1 MSSSE
6 KEVNFL
12 DPDPERYQTPG
23 QKYALVSFVSPQ
35 SNQKYDKIAMKIR
48 GVYSTLEEASAR
60 AKALQKFDKIVDI
73 YVVEMYQWVPVPPNP
88 DDVQSQEYQDNMLND
103 IISGHAEQQELA
115 ALEFENRKNE
125 MIEKNKRENEEQQKK
140 NAAEQELG
148 TADSNS
154 TDVTFSEEDPWM
166 KSKTNE
172 TSA

>member
-1 MSSSE
+1 MSSPE

-48 GVYSTLEEASAR
+48 GVYSTLDEASAR
-60 AKALQKFDKIVDI
+60 AKSLQKFDKIVDI

-88 DDVQSQEYQDNMLND
+88 DDVQSQEYQDTMLND

-115 ALEFENRKNE
+115 AIEFEERKKE
-125 MIEKNKRENEEQQKK
+125 MIEKNTKENEEK
-140 NAAEQELG
+140 NRKNKE
-148 TADSNS
+148 ADESKS
-154 TDVTFSEEDPWM
+154 VEVTLSEEDPWM
-166 KSKTNE
+166 KSKNNE

>member
-1 MSSSE
+1 MSSTE

-48 GVYSTLEEASAR
+48 GVYSTLDEASAR
-60 AKALQKFDKIVDI
+60 AKSLQKFDKIVDI

-115 ALEFENRKNE
+115 AIEFEDRKKE
-125 MIEKNKRENEEQQKK
+125 MIEKNTKENEEK
-140 NAAEQELG
+140 NRKNKEE
-148 TADSNS
+148 DESNS
-154 TDVTFSEEDPWM
+154 VEVTLSGEDPWM
-166 KSKTNE
+166 KSKNNE